1 MTRGNTYGPLIHL
14 LGTISFPL
22 VSGQSFLD
30 SFSSMH
36 LKITLLDVFLKIIPV
51 LRRKFEL
58 EKLQKK
64 LTIHKP
70 AL

>member
-51 LRRKFEL
+51 LRRKFERIRKTT
-58 EKLQKK
+58 EE
-64 LTIHKP
+64 TYYS
-70 AL
+70 

>member
-51 LRRKFEL
+51 LRRKFGRIRKTTE
-58 EKLQKK
+58 E
-64 LTIHKP
+64 TYYS
-70 AL
+70 